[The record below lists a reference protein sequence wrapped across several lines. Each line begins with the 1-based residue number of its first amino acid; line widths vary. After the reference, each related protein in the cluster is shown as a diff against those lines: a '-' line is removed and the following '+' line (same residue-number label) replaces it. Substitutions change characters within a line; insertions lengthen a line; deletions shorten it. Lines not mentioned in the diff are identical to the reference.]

1 MAGFEGLDV
10 GQERQASQR
19 QVANEVQSL
28 MPAKFIW
35 KTQGPVHDAIVGE
48 HDSVFKR
55 AAANEAHGLE
65 RLNVT
70 FEAKRPGASKQV
82 AEGLR
87 SDHHFYFLLA
97 DQRVREIHVAAHTK
111 FIGGVD
117 AAAAGAFA
125 HVPKLPKPSV
135 AAPSPDRF

>member
-1 MAGFEGLDV
+1 
-10 GQERQASQR
+10 
-19 QVANEVQSL
+19 

-111 FIGGVD
+111 FIGGIDAD
-117 AAAAGAFA
+117 AAVAFDDFQSLQNL
-125 HVPKLPKPSV
+125 HV
-135 AAPSPDRF
+135 AAPSPELSNAPLLQHLHKRPGGAVQGRYFH

>member
-28 MPAKFIW
+28 MPAKFIG

-65 RLNVT
+65 RLDIA
-70 FEAKRPGASKQV
+70 FEAKLEGPSKQM
-82 AEGLR
+82 AEGFR
-87 SDHHFYFLLA
+87 PDHHHYILLS
-97 DQRVREIHVAAHTK
+97 DQRACELH
-111 FIGGVD
+111 
-117 AAAAGAFA
+117 
-125 HVPKLPKPSV
+125 L
-135 AAPSPDRF
+135 SP